1 MKLSGFVARHRGPV
15 LVAAVVVGIAA
26 VTFFTIRSGTGAKTT
41 KTAPTATT
49 KAPSG
54 PTAELVR
61 LVERGKSTNAE
72 VAYTGVVTDSS
83 PFTAH
88 LWRRNPLGRL
98 DTETGTAAAPTRS
111 AQVVTSSGPFA
122 CTQAGTAPWS
132 CAPKAGLGIADVGV
146 VSPALVSKLSALDVS
161 VRDDKV
167 LGQDVRCFTVAAPP
181 TTAPATTTAPTATPT
196 AGGDLSAAE
205 VCLTSD
211 GIAVRVNAG
220 PVHVEATSI
229 NRGRPPD
236 SVFQLPA

>member
-1 MKLSGFVARHRGPV
+1 MRLPGVVARHRGPV
-15 LVAAVVVGIAA
+15 LVAVVVVGIAA
-26 VTFFTIRSGTGAKTT
+26 ITFFTIRSGTGAKTT
-41 KTAPTATT
+41 TAPTATT

-61 LVERGKSTNAE
+61 LVERGKSTNVE
-72 VAYTGVVTDSS
+72 VTYAGVVTSSS

-88 LWRRNPLGRL
+88 LWRRSPLGRL
-98 DTETGTAAAPTRS
+98 DTETAEAPNRS
-111 AQVVTSSGPFA
+111 AQLVTSSGPFA
-122 CTQAGTAPWS
+122 CTQAGAAPWS

-146 VSPALVSKLSALDVS
+146 VSPALVSKLSSLDVS
-161 VRDDKV
+161 VRDDNIG
-167 LGQDVRCFTVAAPP
+167 GQAVRCFTVAAPP
-181 TTAPATTTAPTATPT
+181 TTAPATTAATTTAPA
-196 AGGDLSAAE
+196 AGLSDLSAAE

-236 SVFQLPA
+236 SVFKLPA

>member
-1 MKLSGFVARHRGPV
+1 MKLPGVVARHRGPV
-15 LVAAVVVGIAA
+15 VVAVVLVGIAA
-26 VTFFTIRSGTGAKTT
+26 ITFFIIRSGTGGKAT
-41 KTAPTATT
+41 TAPTATT

-61 LVERGKSTNAE
+61 LVDRGKSTNAE
-72 VAYTGVVTDSS
+72 VVYSGVVTNAS

-88 LWRRNPLGRL
+88 LWRRSPLGRL
-98 DTETGTAAAPTRS
+98 DTETGTAEAPNRS
-111 AQVVTSSGPFA
+111 AQLVTSSGPFA
-122 CTQAGTAPWS
+122 CTQTGGAPWS

-146 VSPALVSKLSALDVS
+146 VSPALVSKLSSLDVS
-161 VRDDKV
+161 VREDNV
-167 LGQDVRCFTVAAPP
+167 LGQAVRCFTVAAPP
-181 TTAPATTTAPTATPT
+181 STAPPTTAPPT
-196 AGGDLSAAE
+196 GLSDLSAAE

-236 SVFQLPA
+236 SVFKLPA

>member
-1 MKLSGFVARHRGPV
+1 MKLPGVVARHRGPV
-15 LVAAVVVGIAA
+15 LVAVVVVGIAA
-26 VTFFTIRSGTGAKTT
+26 ITLFTIRSGTGGKA

-61 LVERGKSTNAE
+61 LVDRGKSTNAE

-88 LWRRNPLGRL
+88 LWRRSPLARL
-98 DTETGTAAAPTRS
+98 DTETGSAEAPNRS
-111 AQVVTSSGPFA
+111 AQLVTSSGPFA

-132 CAPKAGLGIADVGV
+132 CSPKAGLGIADVGV
-146 VSPALVSKLSALDVS
+146 VSPALVSKLSALHVS
-161 VRDDKV
+161 VGDDTI
-167 LGQDVRCFTVAAPP
+167 LGQAVRCFTVAAPP
-181 TTAPATTTAPTATPT
+181 TTTPATTAPATTARA
-196 AGGDLSAAE
+196 AGGADLTSAE

-229 NRGRPPD
+229 DRGRPPD
-236 SVFQLPA
+236 SVFKLPS